1 MATLLKGASVSAEIY
16 SLASKKIAKLK
27 EAGVNPGLAIMRVG
41 DNPDDVYY
49 EKMATKKADEI
60 GIAVTHYALD
70 ANSSHEQI
78 EATIQKINDS
88 DEIHGCL
95 MLRPLPEGIDE
106 QKICDMLLP
115 EKDIDGIGSVALGN
129 IFMGLQDPKAR
140 SYAPCT
146 AGACLKMLDHYN
158 IDVQGKNLCVVG
170 RSLVIGKPVAMMLL
184 KQNATVTLCHSKT
197 KDLPGVVRDADIVI
211 CAIGRA
217 KMFDA
222 SYFSEGQ
229 TVLDVGINYHD
240 GSMCGDANFEE
251 AFEVLGETGS
261 ITPVPG
267 GIGSVTTAVLLDNL
281 VCAAQTALPQA
292 KPAKFSESFSAEK

>member
-60 GIAVTHYALD
+60 GIAVTHYTLE
-70 ANSSHEQI
+70 ANTSQEQI
-78 EATIQKINDS
+78 EATIHKINDS

-129 IFMGLQDPKAR
+129 IFMDLQDPKAR

-158 IDVQGKNLCVVG
+158 IAVQGKNLCVVG

-267 GIGSVTTAVLLDNL
+267 GIGSVTTAVLLYNL
-281 VCAAQTALPQA
+281 VCAAQTALSHA